1 MEFAFTEEQRALRD
15 LTRSMAERTWTDEA
29 VRAQLQTAA
38 GFDREAWRVL
48 GRDLGVLGLALPVE
62 AGGDGGGT
70 VALAIVAE
78 ELGRVLAGVP
88 LLGCVALAATALARS
103 GDPEAPGLVSGI
115 VSGETVASLVATDAR
130 GAWAPA
136 WTGITATGGREAP
149 VLSGTVSHV
158 LDAVAADLFVVVAE
172 ADGDP
177 ALFLVDAGARG
188 LSVEPLTTLDQT
200 RRLGRVRFDGTPA
213 RPLGDAGAPAL
224 DAVAAARDVGAVV
237 LAAEA
242 VGASA
247 RLLAMSVE
255 YASTRLQFGRPIGSF
270 QAVKHR
276 CADMH
281 VAVEQSR
288 SAAYHAAWT
297 LDDPGLDD
305 PRIAVDLA
313 TVRTAADYQA
323 VVKNTVQVHGG
334 IGFTWEHSAH
344 LYYKRAVGDAT
355 LLGGRAAAAER
366 LAASVLDAA
375 S

>member
-15 LTRSMAERTWTDEA
+15 LTRSMAERTWTDDA

-136 WTGITATGGREAP
+136 RTGITATGGREAP
-149 VLSGTVSHV
+149 VLGGTASHV

-213 RPLGDAGAPAL
+213 RPLGDAGASAL

-242 VGASA
+242 VGAGA

>member
-15 LTRSMAERTWTDEA
+15 LTRSMAERTWTDDA
-29 VRAQLQTAA
+29 VRAQLQTPS

-136 WTGITATGGREAP
+136 RTGITATGGREAP
-149 VLSGTVSHV
+149 VLGGTASHV

-172 ADGDP
+172 AGGDP

-213 RPLGDAGAPAL
+213 RRLGDAGASAL

-323 VVKNTVQVHGG
+323 VAKNTVQVHGG

>member
-15 LTRSMAERTWTDEA
+15 LTRSMAERTWTDDA
-29 VRAQLQTAA
+29 VRAQLWTSS

-103 GDPEAPGLVSGI
+103 GAPEAPGLVSGI

-136 WTGITATGGREAP
+136 RTGITATGGPDAP

-177 ALFLVDAGARG
+177 ALFLVDAGAQG

-200 RRLGRVRFDGTPA
+200 RRLGRVRLDGTPA
-213 RPLGDAGAPAL
+213 RPLGDAGASAL

-288 SAAYHAAWT
+288 SAAYHAAWS

-323 VVKNTVQVHGG
+323 VVKNPVQVHGG